1 MVRHQAEEAYDLIA
15 QQYAVRHQAMPP
27 RIVELGERFLEYLTP
42 GARILDVGCGAG
54 RDMAWMEAHGFRT
67 TGIDLSSGM
76 LAQARKLAR
85 GEVRHMD
92 MCHLTFPDASFDGVW
107 CSSSLL
113 HVPHA
118 LATVALGQMRRVLVK
133 AGMLFLSLLEG
144 ESERWESEAS
154 EFAQVQ
160 RLFVHYPQTV
170 VTTYLSQAGFVPA
183 EQYRDDTGTHIW
195 LNFLARAVG

>member
-1 MVRHQAEEAYDLIA
+1 
-15 QQYAVRHQAMPP
+15 
-27 RIVELGERFLEYLTP
+27 
-42 GARILDVGCGAG
+42 
-54 RDMAWMEAHGFRT
+54 
-67 TGIDLSSGM
+67 
-76 LAQARKLAR
+76 
-85 GEVRHMD
+85 MD

-118 LATVALGQMRRVLVK
+118 LAPVALGQMRRVLVK

-144 ESERWESEAS
+144 ESARWETEAS

-160 RLFVHYPQTV
+160 RLFVHYPQTL
-170 VTTYLSQAGFVPA
+170 VTTYLAQAGFVPV
-183 EQYRDDTGTHIW
+183 EQYRDDAGTHIW

>member
-1 MVRHQAEEAYDLIA
+1 
-15 QQYAVRHQAMPP
+15 
-27 RIVELGERFLEYLTP
+27 
-42 GARILDVGCGAG
+42 
-54 RDMAWMEAHGFRT
+54 MAWMEAQGFRT

-92 MCHLTFPDASFDGVW
+92 MCHLTFPDASFEGVW

-113 HVPHA
+113 HVPQA
-118 LATVALGQMRRVLVK
+118 LAPDALGQMHRVLVK

-144 ESERWESEAS
+144 ESEMWESEAS
-154 EFAQVQ
+154 EFAHVQ

-170 VTTYLSQAGFVPA
+170 VTTYLSHAGFVPV
-183 EQYRDDTGTHIW
+183 EQYRDNAGKHVW